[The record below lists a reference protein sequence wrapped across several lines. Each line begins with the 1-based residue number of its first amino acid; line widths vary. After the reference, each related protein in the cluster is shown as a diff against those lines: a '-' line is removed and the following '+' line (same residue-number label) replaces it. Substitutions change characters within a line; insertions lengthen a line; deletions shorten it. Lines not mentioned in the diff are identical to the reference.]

1 MMRKVTTLLRIVPMA
16 VTMGTIF
23 FLSHQPGD
31 SLSLPEMPGMDKV
44 AHMAAYGFL
53 AATILVAFSDRQRHT
68 IPKRVLWLTMS
79 FCALYGISDEF
90 HQSFIPGRSSSF
102 FDVLADCAGAGVTCA
117 LWFRWRKRIAKMAS
131 WKDFFGTFLA
141 K

>member
-1 MMRKVTTLLRIVPMA
+1 MMHRATTLLRMVPVVVA
-16 VTMGTIF
+16 MGTIF

-31 SLSLPEMPGMDKV
+31 SLSLPEIPGMDKV

-53 AATILVAFSDRQRHT
+53 AATLLVAFSDEQKQT
-68 IPKRVLWLTMS
+68 KPKRVLWFTVLFS
-79 FCALYGISDEF
+79 VLYGISDEF

-102 FDVLADCAGAGVTCA
+102 FDVLADCAGATLTAA
-117 LWFRWRKRIAKMAS
+117 LWFRWRKRIAMIGS
-131 WKDFFGTFLA
+131 WKDCFSAFLA

>member
-1 MMRKVTTLLRIVPMA
+1 MMQNVATLLRMVPMA
-16 VTMGTIF
+16 VAMGTIF

-31 SLSLPEMPGMDKV
+31 SLSLPEIPGMDKV

-53 AATILVAFSDRQRHT
+53 AATILVALSDRQKHT
-68 IPKRVLWLTMS
+68 RPKRVLWLTVL
-79 FCALYGISDEF
+79 FCVLYGISDEF

-102 FDVLADCAGAGVTCA
+102 FDVLADSGGAALTCA
-117 LWFRWRKRIAKMAS
+117 LWYRWRKRIAQIAS
-131 WKDFFGTFLA
+131 WKDCFGAFLA